1 MTDSCFAA
9 KLLDLF
15 KFEVDGSAV
24 KKGEF
29 KMRDKNTHLEV
40 FLYDGKKGD
49 RIVHLK
55 DEHDFIRLLGQVKM
69 FMSNY
74 EDKHNPFFGC
84 KSREEIC
91 IRLDLMGGISEL

>member
-1 MTDSCFAA
+1 MTDSCLAA

-15 KFEVDGSAV
+15 KFEVDGNAS

-29 KMRDKNTHLEV
+29 KMRDKNAHLEV

-55 DEHDFIRLLGQVKM
+55 DEQDFIRVLGQVMM
-69 FMSNY
+69 FRANY
-74 EDKHNPFFGC
+74 EDVHNPFFGC

-91 IRLDLMGGISEL
+91 IRLDLIGGISRL